1 MNRNLIRLSGAIL
14 GAIGGVAAM
23 MAVDGAWGLVAGGIV
38 FFGCAAASD
47 WIWRRKA
54 TREEIRQDIEER
66 VRNTLP

>member
-1 MNRNLIRLSGAIL
+1 MNRNLVRLAGPLL
-14 GAIGGVAAM
+14 GAVCGVA
-23 MAVDGAWGLVAGGIV
+23 VISIVNDSWGLVAGGIV